1 MVFCCANRHY
11 YCYRHHSVSNRYL
24 MVVVVVV
31 MTDAVEVMVVVY
43 NLERYHDRCVVVF
56 DMLVEVYSFLVVKIS
71 HPYLFAGY
79 SVSDG
84 LPDSMRGHYFRSAAV
99 DPNRPDVPNENH
111 LPYDAK
117 YLAHLMYSD
126 SVGHCLAYYLDLHL
140 PVD

>member
-79 SVSDG
+79 SVSGG
-84 LPDSMRGHYFRSAAV
+84 LLDSMRGHYFRFAAE
-99 DPNRPDVPNENH
+99 DPNRHDVLNEKPRLCGVNH
-111 LPYDAK
+111 SA
-117 YLAHLMYSD
+117 YLTYSD
-126 SVGHCLAYYLDLHL
+126 SVGRCWATYLNLHL
-140 PVD
+140 QVN